1 MAPHLIGTRSS
12 YKGQQ
17 MRAFITFTNTH
28 MRPSP
33 PRTRAHTHSL
43 CLSVCLCLS
52 LSHTHTL
59 SHSQSVEKRTNPNT
73 VGLQQQ
79 TKQQQKTRIS
89 QGFRDAW
96 LQGQPDNEVP
106 CLHTSD
112 PVMLHQLNWH
122 KLIKTYSGYHSE
134 PFKEG
139 ENTLYN
145 RLG

>member
-1 MAPHLIGTRSS
+1 MSVGR
-12 YKGQQ
+12 
-17 MRAFITFTNTH
+17 
-28 MRPSP
+28 
-33 PRTRAHTHSL
+33 SL
-43 CLSVCLCLS
+43 C
-52 LSHTHTL
+52 HTHTVTHNKYITSNEL
-59 SHSQSVEKRTNPNT
+59 VEKRTNPNT

-79 TKQQQKTRIS
+79 KTRIS
-89 QGFRDAW
+89 QGSRDAW
-96 LQGQPDNEVP
+96 LQGQPDNEVL

-112 PVMLHQLNWH
+112 PVMLHQLSWH

>member
-1 MAPHLIGTRSS
+1 MSIHHIHKHTYASLSP
-12 YKGQQ
+12 
-17 MRAFITFTNTH
+17 TH
-28 MRPSP
+28 A
-33 PRTRAHTHSL
+33 RTHIVYVCQSVSVSLYRTHTHSHIVTQQIHYY
-43 CLSVCLCLS
+43 SNE
-52 LSHTHTL
+52 
-59 SHSQSVEKRTNPNT
+59 SVEKRTNPNT